1 VNTALNTSG
10 DPLNNSWTGG
20 FTYDNNGNVLT
31 TTDAKGTTITSTYDA
46 LNRPLTR
53 TYNDSPQTA
62 TVTNTYGTTAPAI
75 GKLIKVSSSVSET
88 QYSGF
93 NVLGRLTESKQIT
106 PLDGETL
113 STAPVRTSSY
123 QYNLSGALIQ
133 QTYPSGRVVET
144 DLDASGDI
152 ANVTSKKNS
161 SAIFG
166 TFANNFSY
174 TAAGAISS
182 MRLGNGKWENT
193 KYNTRLQPIEM
204 GLGASSTDAG
214 AWKVAY
220 EYGELQTN
228 GTVDVTKNSGNIG
241 KQTLT
246 VPGTSFV
253 TAYKYDP
260 LNRLTEAQEKT
271 GSTQNWIQTF
281 GYDVFGNRTSF
292 SQTIGST
299 TTSTTPTVNAST
311 NRFNTGQG
319 FAYDANGNVTQDFD
333 AISSHTRSF
342 TFNGDNKQT
351 QVKDVTNSN
360 HVVGTYYYDGEGKRV
375 KKVTDTETTVFVYA
389 LGRIVAEYSTQI
401 SSTPSVA
408 YTTADHLGSPRV
420 ITNEQAQVESR
431 RDFMPFGEELYTGVG
446 GRSSSINYGSSA
458 DDVRQKFTGYQKDS
472 ETNLDFAE
480 ARIYE
485 NRYGRFTAVDPLVAS
500 GQTANPQTFN
510 RYIYVNNSP
519 LVRIDP
525 TGMIGDY
532 FDSSGKWLCHDGK
545 NDDKVYFAKLAE
557 NRGAQVDI
565 YADSIKETTL
575 DAVLKAQGNG
585 TQDIN
590 PIQAF
595 AGAAADTANDAIV
608 GLRNGAV
615 NTVTGAFN
623 NNPITQATGVGLPT
637 LQAEN
642 AKQAAYA
649 TAVPIGVA
657 VGSGVAGAAVAPAP
671 SAVPVSR
678 VFWTGGAK
686 TEAASF
692 AAANNM
698 KALEMTIP
706 GKIMD
711 KVGPSLPKSVST
723 TIWRGLSSNFARGTT
738 GDAHLFV
745 GPRGVSPNSFWIR
758 TERPILQSNGI
769 KIIEH

>member
-1 VNTALNTSG
+1 M
-10 DPLNNSWTGG
+10 
-20 FTYDNNGNVLT
+20 
-31 TTDAKGTTITSTYDA
+31 
-46 LNRPLTR
+46 
-53 TYNDSPQTA
+53 
-62 TVTNTYGTTAPAI
+62 
-75 GKLIKVSSSVSET
+75 IKVSSSVSET

-93 NVLGRLTESKQIT
+93 DAIGRLTESKQIT
-106 PLDGETL
+106 PLDGETI
-113 STAPVRTSSY
+113 STAPVRTSAY

-152 ANVTSKKNS
+152 ANVSSKKNS

-166 TFANNFSY
+166 TFANNISY
-174 TAAGAISS
+174 SAAGAMTS

-228 GTVDVTKNSGNIG
+228 GTVDATKNSGNIG

-271 GSTQNWIQTF
+271 GSNQNWIQTF
-281 GYDVFGNRTSF
+281 GYDLYGNRTSF

-319 FAYDANGNVTQDFD
+319 FAYDANGNVTQDVD
-333 AISSHTRSF
+333 AVSSHTRSF

-480 ARIYE
+480 ARMYE
-485 NRYGRFTAVDPLVAS
+485 NGFGRFTAVDPLLAS
-500 GQTANPQTFN
+500 GQSSDPQTFN
-510 RYIYVNNSP
+510 RYIYVRNSP
-519 LVRIDP
+519 LKYV
-525 TGMIGDY
+525 
-532 FDSSGKWLCHDGK
+532 DSSGEILVLANARARQTFAKVMLHGLSVNERK
-545 NDDKVYFAKLAE
+545 NFVVGRNGTVSLRNPNAINQEKASKNYQDLVGAINDKEVTLKVY
-557 NRGAQVDI
+557 
-565 YADSIKETTL
+565 TL
-575 DAVLKAQGNG
+575 GKGES
-585 TQDIN
+585 
-590 PIQAF
+590 
-595 AGAAADTANDAIV
+595 
-608 GLRNGAV
+608 V
-615 NTVTGAFN
+615 NTKSGNYTYQGAYESN
-623 NNPITQATGVGLPT
+623 GLISAGVDGVRDVIIPQGGGIPILVKGANGEVAKEKQSAPEDVIFWHEAIGHGQKGDANTIKSENEYRTSRSPGLPERT
-637 LQAEN
+637 GRDHEEFSEGYIDSNPDPVVETSTTVNHLQV
-642 AKQAAYA
+642 Q
-649 TAVPIGVA
+649 PRPMIQ
-657 VGSGVAGAAVAPAP
+657 
-671 SAVPVSR
+671 
-678 VFWTGGAK
+678 
-686 TEAASF
+686 
-692 AAANNM
+692 
-698 KALEMTIP
+698 
-706 GKIMD
+706 
-711 KVGPSLPKSVST
+711 LPKKP
-723 TIWRGLSSNFARGTT
+723 F
-738 GDAHLFV
+738 
-745 GPRGVSPNSFWIR
+745 
-758 TERPILQSNGI
+758 E
-769 KIIEH
+769 